1 MSAYN
6 LNTLFMALE
15 DVAGEDTSGQQE
27 QEVEHVFYGRI
38 ADPKALAALAN
49 QPYVEKCLQQQF
61 QAKLD
66 LGDNN
71 SESSTVLRVRKVNKD
86 KFVITRKVRSP
97 DQKGNAEVTHEINE
111 ELFNFLRET
120 IGQGIYKMRYTIAPD
135 SFNGKKLE
143 LDVFLDAQGHPL
155 NGYAKYDFEVK
166 SADEPMPPLPV
177 PLLDMKHLNPFTCT
191 DDEAGMLKAWMRQMN
206 VRYL

>member
-15 DVAGEDTSGQQE
+15 DVAGEDTSGRQE

-66 LGDNN
+66 LGGNN
-71 SESSTVLRVRKVNKD
+71 SESSVVLRVRKVNKD
-86 KFVITRKVRSP
+86 QFVITRKTRTP

-111 ELFNFLRET
+111 GLFNFLRES
-120 IGQGIYKMRYTIAPD
+120 IGEGIYKMRYTIAPD

-143 LDVFLDAQGHPL
+143 LDVFLDAQGAPL
-155 NGYAKYDFEVK
+155 NGYAKYDYEVK
-166 SADEPMPPLPV
+166 SEQESLPPLPV
-177 PLLDMKHLNPFTCT
+177 PLLDMKHLDPFRCS
-191 DDEAGMLKAWMRQMN
+191 DADAEQLKAWMKQMN

>member
-15 DVAGEDTSGQQE
+15 DVMGEDTSGRQE

-38 ADPKALAALAN
+38 ADAQALAN
-49 QPYVEKCLQQQF
+49 LAKQPYVEKCLQQQF
-61 QAKLD
+61 QARLD
-66 LGDNN
+66 LGGNN
-71 SESSTVLRVRKVNKD
+71 QEVSTNLRVRKINTD
-86 KFVITRKVRSP
+86 KFVITRKVRTP
-97 DQKGNAEVTHEINE
+97 DQVGNGEVTHEINE
-111 ELFNFLRET
+111 QLFNFLRET
-120 IGQGIYKMRYTIAPD
+120 IGEGIYKMRYTIKPD

-155 NGYAKYDFEVK
+155 NGYAKYDFEVITRQ
-166 SADEPMPPLPV
+166 EPLPPLPV

-191 DDEAGMLKAWMRQMN
+191 AEEAAQLKAWMKQMN